1 MIIKTFRLRLTI
13 FYAFTI
19 ALISFFFVGAVYI
32 YHKKESF
39 DAVDKAL
46 LNDIKT
52 ELLPNFKQI
61 MPTKNAETIKRR
73 GNEYFQIIK
82 KEGSVVIAS
91 LNKKSHG
98 LPINRDFMLKAFEG
112 KINFE
117 TLKYNN
123 ENFRVLYFPVDREN
137 IIRISTSLLEK
148 EKEIDHF
155 KSLIISFFPF
165 LLFLSIG
172 LSWFLAGKAVLPI
185 VKIKSNAEK
194 IIHDKSNKRIDV
206 GIKGKEI
213 DELINIFN
221 DMLDSNANL
230 ISTQKRFT
238 SNVSHEIRSP
248 LTSLRG
254 NIEVSLRKKRT
265 SEEYEVLLRNNLS
278 DVMRLSTIIDNLL
291 FLTRA
296 ENNILE
302 FRRHWFDINHLLKNI
317 LERLN
322 ERIISAGITLIED
335 YQKNLELNGDREMLE
350 QAFINL
356 IENAIKY
363 TPQGGTIR
371 IKTYKEENAI
381 KINISDT
388 GIGINEE
395 DIPHIF
401 ERFYRGTEG
410 SSKKPGGTGLGLA
423 ITKWIIN
430 AHNGNISVKSA
441 FNTGSEF
448 LIVFPATLD

>member
-1 MIIKTFRLRLTI
+1 M
-13 FYAFTI
+13 
-19 ALISFFFVGAVYI
+19 ISFFFVGAVYI
-32 YHKKESF
+32 YHKKELF
-39 DAVDKAL
+39 EAVDKTL
-46 LNDIKT
+46 LNDSKT

-73 GNEYFQIIK
+73 GDEYFQIIK

-91 LNKKSHG
+91 LSKKSHG
-98 LPINRDFMLKAFEG
+98 LPINQDFMLKAFGGE
-112 KINFE
+112 INFE

-137 IIRISTSLLEK
+137 IIRISTSLLDK
-148 EKEIDHF
+148 EKEMDHF
-155 KSLIISFFPF
+155 KRLVVIFSPF
-165 LLFLSIG
+165 LLFLSTG
-172 LSWFLAGKAVLPI
+172 FSWFLAGKAISPI
-185 VKIKSNAEK
+185 VKIKYNAEE
-194 IIHDKSNKRIDV
+194 IIHDKSNKRIDI

-213 DELINIFN
+213 DELTRIFN
-221 DMLDSNANL
+221 EMLDSNANL
-230 ISTQKRFT
+230 ISTQKLFA
-238 SNVSHEIRSP
+238 SDISHEIRSP

-254 NIEVSLRKKRT
+254 NIEVALRKKRAPEQY
-265 SEEYEVLLRNNLS
+265 EELLRNNLS

-296 ENNILE
+296 DNNILE

-322 ERIISAGITLIED
+322 ERIISAGITVIED
-335 YQKNLELNGDREMLE
+335 YQQNLELNGDREMLE

-356 IENAIKY
+356 VENAIKY
-363 TPQGGTIR
+363 TPRGGTIG
-371 IKTYKEENAI
+371 IKTHKEDDAI

-401 ERFYRGTEG
+401 ERFYRSSEK
-410 SSKKPGGTGLGLA
+410 SSKKPRGTGLGLA
-423 ITKWIIN
+423 ITRWIIN
-430 AHNGNISVKSA
+430 AHNGKISVKSVI
-441 FNTGSEF
+441 NKGSEF
-448 LIVFPATLD
+448 LIVFPSTLD